1 MNLATAP
8 YPNATP
14 LGRLPRPSLFDKAAS
29 FLARIALW
37 PVHVIE
43 ARRTLAQLAALSDYE
58 LRDVGLT
65 RQDLVDITAR
75 PQEFFEGAE
84 GRVADI
90 VLDALRIGFRGL
102 LWRAN
107 RQQEVDDETMALP
120 RLLGHRLARLGEEN
134 AAIGA
139 RCRQPLAFQPSDRF
153 GRRRMSDAEPASNVD
168 GPRFAIGRDKI
179 GDQFRIIFEHGGRT
193 RGASAAEPSGL
204 NRLGRQ
210 FLRGVACAATRCGRF
225 GRPHR
230 ALLLRHMLATLTNFK
245 PRLQSSA

>member
-75 PQEFFEGAE
+75 P
-84 GRVADI
+84 
-90 VLDALRIGFRGL
+90 LDEDPTPHLNRARIG
-102 LWRAN
+102 RA
-107 RQQEVDDETMALP
+107 
-120 RLLGHRLARLGEEN
+120 
-134 AAIGA
+134 
-139 RCRQPLAFQPSDRF
+139 
-153 GRRRMSDAEPASNVD
+153 RRA
-168 GPRFAIGRDKI
+168 
-179 GDQFRIIFEHGGRT
+179 
-193 RGASAAEPSGL
+193 
-204 NRLGRQ
+204 
-210 FLRGVACAATRCGRF
+210 
-225 GRPHR
+225 
-230 ALLLRHMLATLTNFK
+230 
-245 PRLQSSA
+245 